1 VAKYIFSRILQALPT
16 LFVVSLVVFTL
27 ISWTPGDPIDQ
38 FGLND
43 PTFSQEDYQRLRAAY
58 GLDKPWFERYGRWIS
73 RVVTQFDLGY
83 SRRYGISATT
93 VIFEQRLPNTLLLS
107 GASLVIA
114 LAVAVPVGVLSAT
127 KQYSFFDYL
136 FTFINFAGISVP
148 VFWLGMLG
156 IWFFSVQLPGIFP
169 AGGLS
174 SPEVALPITGQ
185 EDYWREMLRWL
196 GDRLHHLIL
205 PAVTLASIQ
214 MAAWTRFMRSS
225 MLEVMNQ
232 DYVRTAR
239 SKGVRERRV
248 TYKHALR
255 NALLPI
261 ITLVG
266 LAIPQVVN
274 GAVLTETVF
283 AWPGMGRAIVEAILN
298 KDFPVAMAA
307 ILLSAVMIVAFNIV
321 TDIVYALVD
330 PRISYT

>member
-1 VAKYIFSRILQALPT
+1 VEKGGWWLSIS
-16 LFVVSLVVFTL
+16 FTL

-156 IWFFSVQLPGIFP
+156 IWFFSVQ
-169 AGGLS
+169 
-174 SPEVALPITGQ
+174 
-185 EDYWREMLRWL
+185 DYWREMLRWL